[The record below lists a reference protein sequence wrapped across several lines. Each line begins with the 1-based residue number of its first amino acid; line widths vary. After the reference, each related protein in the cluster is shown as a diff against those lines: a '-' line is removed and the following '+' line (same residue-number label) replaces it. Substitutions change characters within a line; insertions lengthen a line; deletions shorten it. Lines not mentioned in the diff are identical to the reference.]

1 MLFNRPGKCS
11 HLKVGLVF
19 TIWGG
24 GKSKPRIACSD
35 IPVMLVH
42 SVRVAEMQ
50 AAAGGKW
57 KVDTTSTFW
66 NCRLEGLVAVLDAQP
81 DQDIFADA
89 DATCVALTD
98 NSHQVATEAATVIGW
113 SAALPLEPEQEE
125 PAIPPSKK
133 TKDRKARPKW
143 LRRSK
148 CKVAAKKTKKTQA
161 KPPKSVK
168 NNLHTTAT
176 AAENVAIPENF
187 RRSEKGRALVRSV
200 MDQLRQLEEE
210 AFATSPSLAPGM
222 DGVCRVRPA

>member
-1 MLFNRPGKCS
+1 
-11 HLKVGLVF
+11 
-19 TIWGG
+19 
-24 GKSKPRIACSD
+24 
-35 IPVMLVH
+35 MLVH

-50 AAAGGKW
+50 AAEGGKW

-113 SAALPLEPEQEE
+113 NAAPPLEPEQEE
-125 PAIPPSKK
+125 PAIPPPKK

-148 CKVAAKKTKKTQA
+148 CKVVAKKTKKTQA

-200 MDQLRQLEEE
+200 MDQLRQLEE
-210 AFATSPSLAPGM
+210 AFATSPSFGPGV
-222 DGVCRVRPA
+222 DGVCRVKHPALAGPGPQPSSTTRPSETRRFLDDMFTPRCQR